1 MGLLLKAIKLG
12 IYSRYLIIDDIM
24 LLFDQNNL
32 NKIVNVNFINLCFH
46 FSHNSSYVTNNI
58 TLTSICFHFLP
69 VLWEE
74 LNSDIVAITA

>member
-32 NKIVNVNFINLCFH
+32 NKIINVNFINLCFH
-46 FSHNSSYVTNNI
+46 FSHNSSYVTNNYSYLNLLSLPACAMGR
-58 TLTSICFHFLP
+58 TLL
-69 VLWEE
+69 
-74 LNSDIVAITA
+74 